1 MSARRREDS
10 RFLTG
15 GGSFVANSNLDQ
27 QAYAKV
33 VRSPHGHAYIK
44 SINIEEAIKL
54 DGVVAV
60 LTGADLETDLIGP
73 LPCTTQFPATLPIV
87 STKRLALA
95 VGRVRHVGD
104 PVVFVVAES
113 NEIACTAVE
122 LIQIEYDPIPAVVEV
137 MDALRPGSQSIWET
151 APDNIAY
158 RFAKG
163 EKDEVKKAITDA
175 HYVAELEIKN
185 NRVMAAPLEPRAGLS
200 FYDAKTDTMHLSC
213 TAQGVHAI
221 RDQLAYD
228 VFNVP
233 PEKIKVSAP
242 DIGGGFGLKNFLFPE
257 WVLLLWA
264 SKKLRRPIKWV
275 AERSEDN
282 SSALHGRDIT
292 TDAKLAL
299 DKDGNFLALEADL
312 TANMGA
318 YLSAGGPNAS
328 TNAASTAMGGV
339 YNIPYVFMSSKGVFT
354 NTTPVDAYR
363 GAGKPEANFI
373 IERLID
379 IAASQFNFDPVE
391 LRLKNIIST
400 LPHNTAFGLQID
412 SGKFKE
418 NIERASNYIDYKGF
432 FKRREASRERGFLRG
447 IGFGCFLE
455 TSRGSP
461 VEGAEIR
468 FAESGRIELRVG
480 TESNGQGHE
489 TTYID
494 LVSERLGVEADL
506 FDYIQANTFEIRL
519 GSGHGGARSMH
530 MGAATMILA
539 VEEVIGKAKSVA
551 AVLLQAELDELSF
564 KNGSFTSGS
573 GNRSVTLKEVAIAAR
588 DNRIAPHLEGMG
600 LDTFTKRENA
610 PFTFPNGCHA
620 AEVEIDPETGSV
632 TLIKY
637 IMVDDYGSLV
647 NPVLTEGQLHG
658 GVAQGIGQALMEF
671 VSFDENTGQLLSGS
685 LMDYTLPR
693 AAMLPN
699 FEATLEGAPTKANVL
714 GVKGVG
720 QAGCIA
726 APQTIVHAVLNA
738 LSPLKIIH
746 LDMPLTSQSIWRAIS
761 ASRA

>member
-15 GGSFVANSNLDQ
+15 GGSFVANPNLDQ

-104 PVVFVVAES
+104 PVVFVVAGS
-113 NEIACTAVE
+113 NDIACAAVE
-122 LIQIEYDPIPAVVEV
+122 LIQIEYDPIPPVVEV

-163 EKDEVKKAITDA
+163 EKEEVRKAITDA

-242 DIGGGFGLKNFLFPE
+242 DIGGGFGLKNFLFPV

-264 SKKLRRPIKWV
+264 SKKLGRPIKWV

-339 YNIPYVFMSSKGVFT
+339 YNIPCVFMSSKGVFT

-418 NIERASNYIDYKGF
+418 NIEKASNYIDYKGF

-461 VEGAEIR
+461 VEGAEIC

-539 VEEVIGKAKSVA
+539 VEEVIGKAKGVA
-551 AVLLQAELDELSF
+551 AVLLQAEIDELSF

-637 IMVDDYGSLV
+637 IMFDDYGSLV

>member
-44 SINIEEAIKL
+44 SINVEEAIKL

-60 LTGADLETDLIGP
+60 FTGADLETDLIGP
-73 LPCTTQFPATLPIV
+73 LPCTTQFPAILPIV

-113 NEIACTAVE
+113 NEIACTAVD
-122 LIQIEYDPIPAVVEV
+122 LIQIDYDPIPAVVEV

-233 PEKIKVSAP
+233 PEKIQVSAP

-264 SKKLRRPIKWV
+264 SKKLGRPIKWV

-299 DKDGNFLALEADL
+299 DKDGNFIALQADL

-432 FKRREASRERGFLRG
+432 FKRRKASRERGFLRG

-506 FDYIQANTFEIRL
+506 FDYIQANTFEVRL

-539 VEEVIGKAKSVA
+539 VEEVIGKAKGVA
-551 AVLLQAELDELSF
+551 AVLLQAEIDELSF

-647 NPVLTEGQLHG
+647 NPFLTEGQLHG

>member
-60 LTGADLETDLIGP
+60 FTGADLETDLIGP
-73 LPCTTQFPATLPIV
+73 LPCTTQFPAILPIV

-113 NEIACTAVE
+113 NEIACTAVD
-122 LIQIEYDPIPAVVEV
+122 LIQIDYDPIPAVVEV

-163 EKDEVKKAITDA
+163 EKEEVKKAITDA

-264 SKKLRRPIKWV
+264 SKKLGRPIKWV

-299 DKDGNFLALEADL
+299 DKDGNFLALQADL

-506 FDYIQANTFEIRL
+506 FDYIQANTFEVRL

-539 VEEVIGKAKSVA
+539 VEEVIGKAKGVA
-551 AVLLQAELDELSF
+551 AVLLQAEIDELSF

-699 FEATLEGAPTKANVL
+699 FEATLEGAPTEANVL

>member
-33 VRSPHGHAYIK
+33 VRSTHGHAYIK
-44 SINIEEAIKL
+44 SINVEEAIKL

-60 LTGADLETDLIGP
+60 FTGADLETDLIGP
-73 LPCTTQFPATLPIV
+73 LPCTTQFPAILPIV

-113 NEIACTAVE
+113 NEIACTAVD
-122 LIQIEYDPIPAVVEV
+122 LIQIDYDPIPAVVEV

-264 SKKLRRPIKWV
+264 SKKLGRPIKWV

-299 DKDGNFLALEADL
+299 DKDGNFLALQADL

-506 FDYIQANTFEIRL
+506 FDYIQANTFEVRL

-539 VEEVIGKAKSVA
+539 VEEVIGKAKGVA
-551 AVLLQAELDELSF
+551 AVLLQAEIDELSF

-647 NPVLTEGQLHG
+647 NPFLTEGQLHG

-699 FEATLEGAPTKANVL
+699 FEATLEGAPTEANVL

>member
-44 SINIEEAIKL
+44 SINVEEAIKL

-60 LTGADLETDLIGP
+60 FTGADLETDLIGP
-73 LPCTTQFPATLPIV
+73 LPCTTQFPAILPIV

-113 NEIACTAVE
+113 NEIACTAVD
-122 LIQIEYDPIPAVVEV
+122 LIQIDYDPIPAVVEV

-233 PEKIKVSAP
+233 PEKIQVSAP

-264 SKKLRRPIKWV
+264 SKKLGRPIKWV

-299 DKDGNFLALEADL
+299 DKDGNFLALQADL

-379 IAASQFNFDPVE
+379 IAASQFNFDPLE

-506 FDYIQANTFEIRL
+506 FDYIQANTFEVRL

-539 VEEVIGKAKSVA
+539 VEEVIGKAKGVA
-551 AVLLQAELDELSF
+551 AVLLQAEIDELSF

-699 FEATLEGAPTKANVL
+699 FEATLEGAPTEANVL

>member
-1 MSARRREDS
+1 MSVRRREDS

-44 SINIEEAIKL
+44 NINIEEAIKL

-73 LPCTTQFPATLPIV
+73 LPCTTQFPAILPIV

-104 PVVFVVAES
+104 PVVFVVAKS
-113 NEIACTAVE
+113 NEIACAAVE
-122 LIQIEYDPIPAVVEV
+122 LIQIEYDPIPPVVEV

-163 EKDEVKKAITDA
+163 EKEEVKKAITDA

-228 VFNVP
+228 VFKVP
-233 PEKIKVSAP
+233 PEKIRVSAP

-264 SKKLRRPIKWV
+264 SKKLGRPIKWV

-339 YNIPYVFMSSKGVFT
+339 YNIPCVFMSSKGVFT

-506 FDYIQANTFEIRL
+506 FDYIQANTFEVRL

-539 VEEVIGKAKSVA
+539 VEEVIGKAKGVA
-551 AVLLQAELDELSF
+551 AVLLQAEIDELSF

-620 AEVEIDPETGSV
+620 AEVEIDPETGAV
-632 TLIKY
+632 TLMRY

-761 ASRA
+761 ASQA

>member
-1 MSARRREDS
+1 MSVRRREDS

-44 SINIEEAIKL
+44 SINVEEAIKL

-60 LTGADLETDLIGP
+60 FTGADLETDLIGP
-73 LPCTTQFPATLPIV
+73 LPCTTQFPAILPIV

-113 NEIACTAVE
+113 NEIACTAVD
-122 LIQIEYDPIPAVVEV
+122 LIQIDYDPIPAVVEV

-233 PEKIKVSAP
+233 PEKIQVSAP

-264 SKKLRRPIKWV
+264 SKKLGRPIKWV

-299 DKDGNFLALEADL
+299 DKDGNFLALQADL

-506 FDYIQANTFEIRL
+506 FDYIQANTFEVRL

-539 VEEVIGKAKSVA
+539 VEEVIGKAKGVA
-551 AVLLQAELDELSF
+551 AVLLQAEIDELSF

-699 FEATLEGAPTKANVL
+699 FEATLEGAPTEANVL

>member
-1 MSARRREDS
+1 MSARRREDA

-44 SINIEEAIKL
+44 SINVEEAIKL

-60 LTGADLETDLIGP
+60 FTGADLETDLIGP
-73 LPCTTQFPATLPIV
+73 LPCTTQFPAILPIV

-113 NEIACTAVE
+113 NEIACTAVD
-122 LIQIEYDPIPAVVEV
+122 LIQIDYDPIPAVVEV

-233 PEKIKVSAP
+233 PEKIQVSAP

-264 SKKLRRPIKWV
+264 SKKLGRPIKWV

-299 DKDGNFLALEADL
+299 DKDGNFLALQADL

-432 FKRREASRERGFLRG
+432 FKRREASRDRGFLRG

-461 VEGAEIR
+461 MEGAEIR

-506 FDYIQANTFEIRL
+506 FDYIQANTFEVRL

-539 VEEVIGKAKSVA
+539 VEEVIGKAKGVA
-551 AVLLQAELDELSF
+551 AVLLQAEIDELSF

-573 GNRSVTLKEVAIAAR
+573 GNRSVTLKEVTIAAR

-699 FEATLEGAPTKANVL
+699 FEATLEGAPTEANVL

>member
-1 MSARRREDS
+1 MSARRREDL

-60 LTGADLETDLIGP
+60 FTGADLETDLIGP
-73 LPCTTQFPATLPIV
+73 LPCTTQFPAILPIV

-113 NEIACTAVE
+113 NEIACAAVE

-137 MDALRPGSQSIWET
+137 IDALRPGSQSIWET

-163 EKDEVKKAITDA
+163 EKDEVKKAITNA

-228 VFNVP
+228 VFKVP

-242 DIGGGFGLKNFLFPE
+242 DVGGGFGLKNFLFPE

-264 SKKLRRPIKWV
+264 SKKLGRPIKWV

-432 FKRREASRERGFLRG
+432 FKRREASRKRGFLRG

-455 TSRGSP
+455 TSRGFP
-461 VEGAEIR
+461 VEGAEIQ

-506 FDYIQANTFEIRL
+506 FDYIQANTFEVRL

-539 VEEVIGKAKSVA
+539 VEEVIGKAKGVA
-551 AVLLQAELDELSF
+551 AVLLQAEIDELSF
-564 KNGSFTSGS
+564 KNGLFTSGS

-588 DNRIAPHLEGMG
+588 DDRIAPHLEGMG
-600 LDTFTKRENA
+600 LDTFTKREDA

-632 TLIKY
+632 TLIRY
-637 IMVDDYGSLV
+637 IMFDDYGSLV

-658 GVAQGIGQALMEF
+658 GVAQGIGQAIMEF

-699 FEATLEGAPTKANVL
+699 FEATLEGAPTQANIL

>member
-60 LTGADLETDLIGP
+60 FTGADLETDLIGP
-73 LPCTTQFPATLPIV
+73 LPCTTQFPAILPIV

-113 NEIACTAVE
+113 NEIACTAVD
-122 LIQIEYDPIPAVVEV
+122 LIQIDYDPIPAVVEV

-264 SKKLRRPIKWV
+264 SKKLGRPIKWV

-339 YNIPYVFMSSKGVFT
+339 YNIPCVFMSSKGVFT

-418 NIERASNYIDYKGF
+418 NIERASNFIDYKGF

-506 FDYIQANTFEIRL
+506 FDYIQANTFEVRL

-539 VEEVIGKAKSVA
+539 VEEVIGKAKGVA
-551 AVLLQAELDELSF
+551 AVLLQAEIDELSF

>member
-44 SINIEEAIKL
+44 NINIEEAIKL

-73 LPCTTQFPATLPIV
+73 LPCTTQFPAILPIV

-113 NEIACTAVE
+113 NDIACSAVE
-122 LIQIEYDPIPAVVEV
+122 LIQIEYDPIPPVVEV

-163 EKDEVKKAITDA
+163 EKEEVRKAITDA

-264 SKKLRRPIKWV
+264 SKKLGRPIKWV

-339 YNIPYVFMSSKGVFT
+339 YNIPCVFMSSKGVFT
-354 NTTPVDAYR
+354 NTTPVDSYR
-363 GAGKPEANFI
+363 CAGNPEANFI

-506 FDYIQANTFEIRL
+506 FDYIQANTFEVRL

-539 VEEVIGKAKSVA
+539 VEEVIGKAKGVA
-551 AVLLQAELDELSF
+551 AVLLQAEIDELSF

>member
-44 SINIEEAIKL
+44 SINVEEAIKL

-60 LTGADLETDLIGP
+60 FTGADLETDLIGP
-73 LPCTTQFPATLPIV
+73 LPCTTQFPAILPIV

-113 NEIACTAVE
+113 NEIACTAVD
-122 LIQIEYDPIPAVVEV
+122 LIQIDYDPIPAVVEV

-163 EKDEVKKAITDA
+163 EKEEVKKAITDA

-233 PEKIKVSAP
+233 PEKIQVSAP

-264 SKKLRRPIKWV
+264 SKKLGRPIKWV

-299 DKDGNFLALEADL
+299 DKDGNFLALQADL

-506 FDYIQANTFEIRL
+506 FDYIQANTFEVRL

-539 VEEVIGKAKSVA
+539 VEEVLGKAKGVA
-551 AVLLQAELDELSF
+551 AVLLQAEIDELSF

-699 FEATLEGAPTKANVL
+699 FEATLEGAPTEANVL

-746 LDMPLTSQSIWRAIS
+746 IDMPLTSQSIWRAIS

>member
-113 NEIACTAVE
+113 NEIACTAVD
-122 LIQIEYDPIPAVVEV
+122 LIQIDYDPIPAVVEV

-163 EKDEVKKAITDA
+163 EKEEVRKAITDA

-233 PEKIKVSAP
+233 PEKIQISAP

-264 SKKLRRPIKWV
+264 SKKLGRPIKWV

-299 DKDGNFLALEADL
+299 DKDGNFLALQADL
-312 TANMGA
+312 IANMGA

-418 NIERASNYIDYKGF
+418 NIEKASNYIDYKGF

-506 FDYIQANTFEIRL
+506 FDYIQANTFEVRL

-539 VEEVIGKAKSVA
+539 VEEVIGKAKGVA
-551 AVLLQAELDELSF
+551 AVLLQAEIDELSF

>member
-60 LTGADLETDLIGP
+60 FTGADLETDLIGP
-73 LPCTTQFPATLPIV
+73 LPCTTQFPAILPIV

-163 EKDEVKKAITDA
+163 EKEEVRKAITDA

-264 SKKLRRPIKWV
+264 SKKLGRPIKWV

-339 YNIPYVFMSSKGVFT
+339 YNIPCVFMSSKGVFT

-418 NIERASNYIDYKGF
+418 NIEKASNYIDYKGF

-506 FDYIQANTFEIRL
+506 FDYIQANTFEVRL

-539 VEEVIGKAKSVA
+539 VEEVIGKAKGVA
-551 AVLLQAELDELSF
+551 AVLLQAEIDELSF

>member
-33 VRSPHGHAYIK
+33 VRSTHGHAYIK
-44 SINIEEAIKL
+44 SINVEEAIKL
-54 DGVVAV
+54 DGVVSV
-60 LTGADLETDLIGP
+60 FTGADLETDLIGP
-73 LPCTTQFPATLPIV
+73 LPCTTQFPAILPIV

-113 NEIACTAVE
+113 NEIACTAVD
-122 LIQIEYDPIPAVVEV
+122 LIQIDYDPIPAVVEV

-264 SKKLRRPIKWV
+264 SKKLGRPIKWV

-506 FDYIQANTFEIRL
+506 FDYIQANTFEVRL

-539 VEEVIGKAKSVA
+539 VEEVIGKAKGVA
-551 AVLLQAELDELSF
+551 AVLLQAEIDELSF

-647 NPVLTEGQLHG
+647 NPFLTEGQLHG

-699 FEATLEGAPTKANVL
+699 FEATLEGAPTEANVL

>member
-1 MSARRREDS
+1 MSARRKEDG

-33 VRSPHGHAYIK
+33 VRSPYGHAYIK
-44 SINIEEAIKL
+44 SINIEDAIKL
-54 DGVVAV
+54 EGVVAAF
-60 LTGADLETDLIGP
+60 TAADLDNDLIGP
-73 LPCTTQFPATLPIV
+73 LPCTTQFPAILPIV
-87 STKRLALA
+87 STKRSALA
-95 VGRVRHVGD
+95 MGRVRHVGD

-113 NEIACTAVE
+113 TEIACTAAE
-122 LIQIEYDPIPAVVEV
+122 LIRIEYDPIPAVVEV
-137 MDALRPGSQSIWET
+137 ADALKQGSQSIWET
-151 APDNIAY
+151 APNNIAY
-158 RFAKG
+158 KFAKG
-163 EKDEVKKAITDA
+163 EEDEVKKAINSA
-175 HYVAELEIKN
+175 YYVATLKIKN

-228 VFNVP
+228 VFKVP

-242 DIGGGFGLKNFLFPE
+242 DVGGGFGLKNFLFPE
-257 WVLLLWA
+257 WVLLLWGA
-264 SKKLRRPIKWV
+264 KKIGRPIKWV

-292 TDAKLAL
+292 TDARLAL
-299 DKDGNFLALEADL
+299 DKNGRFLALEADL

-339 YNIPYVFMSSKGVFT
+339 YNIPHVFMTSKGVFT

-379 IAASQFNFDPVE
+379 IAAAKFNFDPVE

-412 SGKFKE
+412 CGKFKE
-418 NIERASNYIDYKGF
+418 NIERACNYIDYKGF
-432 FKRREASRERGFLRG
+432 LKRRETSRTKGSLRG

-455 TSRGSP
+455 TSRGFP

-468 FAESGRIELRVG
+468 FSESGRIELRVG

-494 LVSERLGVEADL
+494 LVSKSLGLEADL
-506 FDYIQANTFEIRL
+506 FDYIQADTFKVRL

-530 MGAATMILA
+530 MGAATMMIA
-539 VEEVIGKAKSVA
+539 VEEVINKAMGVA
-551 AVLLQAELDELSF
+551 AVLLQAEPDGLSF
-564 KNGSFTSGS
+564 ENGSFASGA

-588 DNRIAPHLEGMG
+588 DNRIAPHLGGIG

-632 TLIKY
+632 NLIRY

-647 NPVLTEGQLHG
+647 NPTLTEGQLHG

-671 VSFDENTGQLLSGS
+671 VSFEENTGQLLSGS

-693 AAMLPN
+693 ATMLPN
-699 FEATLEGAPTKANVL
+699 FEATLEGSPTDANIL

-738 LSPLKIIH
+738 LSPLKIVH

-761 ASRA
+761 TSRA

>member
-44 SINIEEAIKL
+44 SINVEEAIKL

-60 LTGADLETDLIGP
+60 FTGADLETDLIGP
-73 LPCTTQFPATLPIV
+73 LPCTTQFPAILPIV

-461 VEGAEIR
+461 VEGAEIC

>member
-1 MSARRREDS
+1 MSVRRREDS

-44 SINIEEAIKL
+44 SINVEEAIKL

-60 LTGADLETDLIGP
+60 FTGADLETDLIGP
-73 LPCTTQFPATLPIV
+73 LPCTTQFPAILPIV

-113 NEIACTAVE
+113 NEIACTAVD
-122 LIQIEYDPIPAVVEV
+122 LIQIDYDPIPAVVEV

-163 EKDEVKKAITDA
+163 EKEEVKKAITDA

-264 SKKLRRPIKWV
+264 SKKLGRPIKWV

-339 YNIPYVFMSSKGVFT
+339 YNIPCVFMSSKGVFT

-506 FDYIQANTFEIRL
+506 FDYIQANTFEVRL

-539 VEEVIGKAKSVA
+539 VEEVIGKAKGVA
-551 AVLLQAELDELSF
+551 AVLLQAEIDELSF

>member
-73 LPCTTQFPATLPIV
+73 LPCTTQFPAILPIV

-113 NEIACTAVE
+113 NDIACSAVE
-122 LIQIEYDPIPAVVEV
+122 LIQIEYDPIPPVVEV

-264 SKKLRRPIKWV
+264 SKKLGRPIKWV

-339 YNIPYVFMSSKGVFT
+339 YNIPCVFMSSKGVFT

-506 FDYIQANTFEIRL
+506 FDYIQANTFEVRL

-539 VEEVIGKAKSVA
+539 VEEVIGKAKGVA
-551 AVLLQAELDELSF
+551 AVLLQAEIDELSF

>member
-113 NEIACTAVE
+113 NDIACAAVE
-122 LIQIEYDPIPAVVEV
+122 LIQIEYDPIPPVVEV

-163 EKDEVKKAITDA
+163 EKEEVRKAITDA

-264 SKKLRRPIKWV
+264 SKKLGRPIKWV

-339 YNIPYVFMSSKGVFT
+339 YNIPCVFMSSKGVFT

-418 NIERASNYIDYKGF
+418 NIEKASNYIDYKGF

-494 LVSERLGVEADL
+494 LVSERLGVGADL
-506 FDYIQANTFEIRL
+506 FDYIQANTFEVRL

-539 VEEVIGKAKSVA
+539 VEEVIGKAKGVA
-551 AVLLQAELDELSF
+551 AVLLQAEIDELSF

>member
-44 SINIEEAIKL
+44 SINVEEAIKL

-60 LTGADLETDLIGP
+60 FTGADLETDLIGP
-73 LPCTTQFPATLPIV
+73 LPCTTQFPAILPIV

-122 LIQIEYDPIPAVVEV
+122 LIQIEYDPIPAVVEI

-163 EKDEVKKAITDA
+163 EKEEVRKAITDA

-233 PEKIKVSAP
+233 PEKIQVSAP

-264 SKKLRRPIKWV
+264 SKKLGRPIKWV

-506 FDYIQANTFEIRL
+506 FDYIQANTFEVRL

-539 VEEVIGKAKSVA
+539 VEEVIGKAKGVA
-551 AVLLQAELDELSF
+551 AVLLQAEIDELSF

-647 NPVLTEGQLHG
+647 NPFLTEGQLHG

-699 FEATLEGAPTKANVL
+699 FEATLEGAPTEANVL

>member
-60 LTGADLETDLIGP
+60 FTGADLETDLIGP
-73 LPCTTQFPATLPIV
+73 LPCTTQFPAILPIV

-113 NEIACTAVE
+113 NEIACTAVD
-122 LIQIEYDPIPAVVEV
+122 LIQIDYDPIPAVVEV

-233 PEKIKVSAP
+233 PEKIQVSAP

-264 SKKLRRPIKWV
+264 SKKLGRPIKWV

-339 YNIPYVFMSSKGVFT
+339 YNIPCVFMSSKGVFT

-506 FDYIQANTFEIRL
+506 FDYIQANTFEVRL

-539 VEEVIGKAKSVA
+539 VEEVIGKAKGVA
-551 AVLLQAELDELSF
+551 AVLLQAEIDELSF

-699 FEATLEGAPTKANVL
+699 FEATLEGAPTEANVL

>member
-44 SINIEEAIKL
+44 SINVEEAIKL

-60 LTGADLETDLIGP
+60 FTGADLETDLIGP
-73 LPCTTQFPATLPIV
+73 LPCTTQFPAILPIV

-113 NEIACTAVE
+113 NEIACTAVD
-122 LIQIEYDPIPAVVEV
+122 LIQIDYDPIPAVVEV

-163 EKDEVKKAITDA
+163 EKEEVKKAITDA

-264 SKKLRRPIKWV
+264 SKKLGRPIKWV

-299 DKDGNFLALEADL
+299 DKDGNFLALQADL

-506 FDYIQANTFEIRL
+506 FDYIQANTFEVRL

-539 VEEVIGKAKSVA
+539 VEEVIGKAKGVA
-551 AVLLQAELDELSF
+551 AVLLQAEIDELSF

>member
-33 VRSPHGHAYIK
+33 VRSTHGHAYIK

-60 LTGADLETDLIGP
+60 FTGADLETDLIGP
-73 LPCTTQFPATLPIV
+73 LPCTTQFPAILPIV

-113 NEIACTAVE
+113 NEIACTAVD
-122 LIQIEYDPIPAVVEV
+122 LIQIDYDPIPAVVEV

-163 EKDEVKKAITDA
+163 EKEEVKKAITDA

-233 PEKIKVSAP
+233 PEKIQVSAP

-264 SKKLRRPIKWV
+264 SKKLGRPIKWV

-299 DKDGNFLALEADL
+299 DKDGNFLALQADL

-468 FAESGRIELRVG
+468 FAGSGRIELRVG

-506 FDYIQANTFEIRL
+506 FDYIQANTFEVRL

-539 VEEVIGKAKSVA
+539 VEEVIGKAKGVA
-551 AVLLQAELDELSF
+551 AVLLQAEIDELSF

-761 ASRA
+761 TSRA

>member
-44 SINIEEAIKL
+44 SINVEEAIKL

-60 LTGADLETDLIGP
+60 FTGADLETDLIGP
-73 LPCTTQFPATLPIV
+73 LPCTTQFPAILPIV

-104 PVVFVVAES
+104 PVVFVVAGS
-113 NEIACTAVE
+113 NDIACAAVE
-122 LIQIEYDPIPAVVEV
+122 LIQIEYDPIPPVVEV

-233 PEKIKVSAP
+233 PEKIQVSAP

-506 FDYIQANTFEIRL
+506 FDYIQANTFEVRL

-539 VEEVIGKAKSVA
+539 VEEVIGKAKGVA
-551 AVLLQAELDELSF
+551 AVLLQAEIDELSF

-637 IMVDDYGSLV
+637 IMFDDYGSLV

>member
-15 GGSFVANSNLDQ
+15 GGTFVANSNLDQ

-44 SINIEEAIKL
+44 SINVEEAIKL

-60 LTGADLETDLIGP
+60 FTGADLETDLIGP
-73 LPCTTQFPATLPIV
+73 LPCTTQFPAILPIV

-113 NEIACTAVE
+113 NEIACTAVD
-122 LIQIEYDPIPAVVEV
+122 LIQIDYDPIPAVVEV

-163 EKDEVKKAITDA
+163 EKEEVKKAITDA

-264 SKKLRRPIKWV
+264 SKKLGRPIKWV

-339 YNIPYVFMSSKGVFT
+339 YNIPCVFMSSKGVFT

-418 NIERASNYIDYKGF
+418 NIEKASNYIDYKGF

-506 FDYIQANTFEIRL
+506 FDYIQANTFEVRL

-539 VEEVIGKAKSVA
+539 VEEVIGKAKGVA
-551 AVLLQAELDELSF
+551 AVLLQAEIDELSF

>member
-1 MSARRREDS
+1 MSALRREDS

-44 SINIEEAIKL
+44 SINVEEAIKR

-60 LTGADLETDLIGP
+60 FTGADLETDLIGP
-73 LPCTTQFPATLPIV
+73 LPCTTQFPAILPIV

-233 PEKIKVSAP
+233 PEKIQVSAP

-264 SKKLRRPIKWV
+264 SKKLGRPIKWV

-339 YNIPYVFMSSKGVFT
+339 YNIPCVFMSSKGVFT

-418 NIERASNYIDYKGF
+418 NIEKASNYIDYKGF

-506 FDYIQANTFEIRL
+506 FDYIQANTFEVRL

-539 VEEVIGKAKSVA
+539 VEEVIGKAKGVA
-551 AVLLQAELDELSF
+551 AVLLQAEIDELSF

>member
-44 SINIEEAIKL
+44 SINVEEAIKL

-60 LTGADLETDLIGP
+60 FTGADLETDLIGP
-73 LPCTTQFPATLPIV
+73 LPCTTQFPAILPIV

-113 NEIACTAVE
+113 NEIACTAVD
-122 LIQIEYDPIPAVVEV
+122 LIQIDYDPIPAVVEV

-163 EKDEVKKAITDA
+163 EKEEVKKAITDA

-264 SKKLRRPIKWV
+264 SKKLGRPIKWV

-339 YNIPYVFMSSKGVFT
+339 YNIPCVFMSSKGVFT

-506 FDYIQANTFEIRL
+506 FDYIQANTFEVRL

-539 VEEVIGKAKSVA
+539 VEEVIGKAKGVA
-551 AVLLQAELDELSF
+551 AVLLQAEIDELSF
-564 KNGSFTSGS
+564 KNGSFTSSS

>member
-44 SINIEEAIKL
+44 SINVEEAIKL

-60 LTGADLETDLIGP
+60 FTGADLETDLIGP
-73 LPCTTQFPATLPIV
+73 LPCTTQFPAILPIV

-122 LIQIEYDPIPAVVEV
+122 LIQIEYDPIPPVVEV
-137 MDALRPGSQSIWET
+137 MDALRPGSRSIWET

-163 EKDEVKKAITDA
+163 EKEEVKKAITDA

-233 PEKIKVSAP
+233 PKKIKVSAP

-264 SKKLRRPIKWV
+264 SKKLGRPIKWV

-418 NIERASNYIDYKGF
+418 NIEKASNYIDYKGF

-539 VEEVIGKAKSVA
+539 VEEVIGKAKGVA

-573 GNRSVTLKEVAIAAR
+573 GNRSVTFKEVAIAAR

>member
-44 SINIEEAIKL
+44 SINVEEAIKL

-60 LTGADLETDLIGP
+60 FTGADLETDLIGP
-73 LPCTTQFPATLPIV
+73 LPCTTQFPAILPIV

-113 NEIACTAVE
+113 NEIACTAVD
-122 LIQIEYDPIPAVVEV
+122 LIQIDYDPIPAVVEV

-163 EKDEVKKAITDA
+163 EKEEVRKAITDA

-233 PEKIKVSAP
+233 PEKIQVSAP

-264 SKKLRRPIKWV
+264 SKKLGRPIKWV

-418 NIERASNYIDYKGF
+418 NIEKASNYIDYKGF

-506 FDYIQANTFEIRL
+506 FDYIQANTFEVRL

-539 VEEVIGKAKSVA
+539 VEEVIGKAKGVA
-551 AVLLQAELDELSF
+551 AVLLQAEIDELSF

>member
-44 SINIEEAIKL
+44 NINIEEAIKL

-73 LPCTTQFPATLPIV
+73 LPCTTQFPAILPIV

-113 NEIACTAVE
+113 NEIACTAVD
-122 LIQIEYDPIPAVVEV
+122 LIQIDYDPIPAVVEV

-264 SKKLRRPIKWV
+264 SKKLGRPIKWV

-339 YNIPYVFMSSKGVFT
+339 YNIPCVFMSSKGVFT

-418 NIERASNYIDYKGF
+418 NIEKASNYIDYKGF

-506 FDYIQANTFEIRL
+506 FDYIQANTFEVRL

-539 VEEVIGKAKSVA
+539 VEEVIGKAKGVA
-551 AVLLQAELDELSF
+551 AVLLQAEIDELSF

-632 TLIKY
+632 TLIRY
-637 IMVDDYGSLV
+637 IMFDDYGSLV

-699 FEATLEGAPTKANVL
+699 FEATLEGAPTEANVL

>member
-113 NEIACTAVE
+113 NEIACTAVD
-122 LIQIEYDPIPAVVEV
+122 LIQIDYDPIPAVVEV

-228 VFNVP
+228 VFKVP
-233 PEKIKVSAP
+233 PEKIRVSAP

-264 SKKLRRPIKWV
+264 SKKLGRPIKWV

-339 YNIPYVFMSSKGVFT
+339 YNIPCVFMSSKGVFT

-418 NIERASNYIDYKGF
+418 NIEKASNYIDYKGF

-506 FDYIQANTFEIRL
+506 FDYIQANTFEVRL

-539 VEEVIGKAKSVA
+539 VEEVIGKAKGVA
-551 AVLLQAELDELSF
+551 AVLLQAEIDELSF

>member
-60 LTGADLETDLIGP
+60 FTGADLETDLIGP
-73 LPCTTQFPATLPIV
+73 LPCTTQFPAILPIV
-87 STKRLALA
+87 ATKRLALA

-113 NEIACTAVE
+113 NEIACTAVD
-122 LIQIEYDPIPAVVEV
+122 LIQIDYDPIPAVVEV

-264 SKKLRRPIKWV
+264 SKKLGRPIKWV

-299 DKDGNFLALEADL
+299 DKDGNFIALQADL

-339 YNIPYVFMSSKGVFT
+339 YNIPCVFMSSKGVFT

-418 NIERASNYIDYKGF
+418 NIEKASNYIDYKGF

-506 FDYIQANTFEIRL
+506 CDYIQANTFEVRL

-539 VEEVIGKAKSVA
+539 VEEVIGKAKGVA
-551 AVLLQAELDELSF
+551 AVLLQAEIDELSF

-699 FEATLEGAPTKANVL
+699 FEATLEGAPTEANVL

>member
-1 MSARRREDS
+1 MSVRRREDS

-73 LPCTTQFPATLPIV
+73 LPCTTQFPAILPIV

-233 PEKIKVSAP
+233 PEKIQVSAP

-264 SKKLRRPIKWV
+264 SKKLGRPIKWV

-506 FDYIQANTFEIRL
+506 FDYIQANTFEVRL

-539 VEEVIGKAKSVA
+539 VEEVIGKAKGVA
-551 AVLLQAELDELSF
+551 AVLLQAEIDELSF

>member
-1 MSARRREDS
+1 M
-10 RFLTG
+10 F
-15 GGSFVANSNLDQ
+15 
-27 QAYAKV
+27 
-33 VRSPHGHAYIK
+33 
-44 SINIEEAIKL
+44 
-54 DGVVAV
+54 
-60 LTGADLETDLIGP
+60 TGADLETDLIGP

-113 NEIACTAVE
+113 NEIACTAVD
-122 LIQIEYDPIPAVVEV
+122 LIQIDYDPIPAVVEV

-163 EKDEVKKAITDA
+163 EKEEVRKAITDA

-233 PEKIKVSAP
+233 PEKIQVSAP

-264 SKKLRRPIKWV
+264 SKKLGRPIKWV

-339 YNIPYVFMSSKGVFT
+339 YNIPCVFMSSKGVFT

-418 NIERASNYIDYKGF
+418 NIEKASNYIDYKGF

-494 LVSERLGVEADL
+494 LVSERLGVGADL
-506 FDYIQANTFEIRL
+506 FDYIQANTFEVRL

-539 VEEVIGKAKSVA
+539 VEEVIGKAKGVA
-551 AVLLQAELDELSF
+551 AVLLQAEIDELSF

>member
-60 LTGADLETDLIGP
+60 FTGADLETDLIGP
-73 LPCTTQFPATLPIV
+73 LPCTTQFPAILPIV

-122 LIQIEYDPIPAVVEV
+122 LIQIDYDPIPAVVEV

-163 EKDEVKKAITDA
+163 EKEEVKKAITDA

-264 SKKLRRPIKWV
+264 SKKLGRPIKWV

-299 DKDGNFLALEADL
+299 DKDGNFLALQADL

-506 FDYIQANTFEIRL
+506 FDYIQANTFEVRL

-539 VEEVIGKAKSVA
+539 VEEVIGKAKGVA
-551 AVLLQAELDELSF
+551 AVLLQAEIDELSF

-699 FEATLEGAPTKANVL
+699 FEATLEGAPTEANVL